1 MNTPDDTEVTDPGY
15 EDFGHDA
22 PATGVR
28 SNVRFLWEKQLRRGA
43 KDSIIKNLRNVALIL
58 ENAPEM
64 SGVIAFDDFAARLVA
79 LRASPA
85 GAPGAWTDSHDL
97 ATTAWLQGSQWGV
110 DANDDL
116 VSRAVRYVAAKVRV
130 HPLREK
136 LRSLVWDGT
145 ARLDTWTVTCLGA
158 EDTPVHRAIGTTWML
173 GAVARAFR
181 PGCKVDAALILEGEQ
196 GKRKS
201 TALSILAL
209 GYFSDELADIG
220 SKDAAM
226 QVHRAWIHE
235 IAELDA
241 FGRVEM
247 SRVKAF
253 LTRTHDRFRP
263 PYGRHVVE
271 LARQC
276 VFAGSV
282 NHGDWLTDET
292 GGRRFLPVRVGAI
305 DLEALRRDVE
315 QLWAEAVVRLE
326 AGDLT
331 YIPDGDLNDD
341 LRAHVAQRYRIDA
354 WHESV
359 ATYARIHET
368 FSVSDLLEHVGIE
381 PARRGQAEANRV
393 AKIVKFLGY
402 VRFQQRNGDERVWRY
417 RKDTTVWSPR
427 APVQTEIR

>member
-1 MNTPDDTEVTDPGY
+1 MMSEELEDPGY
-15 EDFGHDA
+15 DDHEYTDPPEGA
-22 PATGVR
+22 N
-28 SNVRFLWEKQLRRGA
+28 SNVRFLWEKSLRTTEKGHT
-43 KDSIIKNLRNVALIL
+43 IKNLRNVALIL

-64 SGVIAFDDFAARLVA
+64 QGVIAFDDFAAHLVA
-79 LRASPA
+79 TKDSPA
-85 GAPGAWTDSHDL
+85 GAAGPWTDAHDL
-97 ATTAWLQGSQWGV
+97 AATVWVQGAWNLDVS
-110 DANDDL
+110 DDL
-116 VSRAVRYVAAKVRV
+116 VSRGVRAVAAKQRV

-136 LRSLVWDGT
+136 LEALKWDGVT
-145 ARLDTWTVTCLGA
+145 RLDTWTATYLGA
-158 EDTPVHRAIGTTWML
+158 EDTPVHRAIGSTWML

-226 QVHRAWIHE
+226 QIHGAWIHE

-292 GGRRFLPVRVGAI
+292 GGRRFLPVRVGTV
-305 DLEALRRDVE
+305 DLEALRRDVG
-315 QLWAEAVVRLE
+315 QLWAEALVRFR

-331 YIPDGDLNDD
+331 YIPDGTLNDD
-341 LRAHVAQRYRIDA
+341 LRAHVAERYRVDA
-354 WHESV
+354 WHE
-359 ATYARIHET
+359 AIETYARVHDT
-368 FSVSDLLEHVGIE
+368 VSVAEILEHIGVE
-381 PARRGQAEANRV
+381 PARRGQHETNRA
-393 AKIVKFLGY
+393 AKVLKFLGY
-402 VRFQQRNGDERVWRY
+402 ERYQQRLNDARTWRY
-417 RKDTTVWSPR
+417 RKVTT
-427 APVQTEIR
+427 

>member
-1 MNTPDDTEVTDPGY
+1 MMADETDPGC
-15 EDFGHDA
+15 EDFGHEE
-22 PATGVR
+22 PSGTK
-28 SNVRFLWEKQLRRGA
+28 SNVRFLWEKSLRRTTKGEV
-43 KDSIIKNLRNVALIL
+43 IKNLRNVALIL
-58 ENAPEM
+58 ENSPEM
-64 SGVIAFDDFAARLVA
+64 GGVIAFDDFYARLVA
-79 LRASPA
+79 LRDSPA
-85 GAPGAWTDSHDL
+85 GRAGVWTDNHDL
-97 ATTAWLQGSQWGV
+97 ATTIWLQGSQWGV

-116 VSRAVRYVAAKVRV
+116 VSRAVRAVAAGQRV
-130 HPLREK
+130 HPLRER
-136 LRSLVWDGT
+136 LSALPWDGVK
-145 ARLDTWTVTCLGA
+145 RLDTWTATYLGA

-173 GAVARAFR
+173 GAVARAFV

-209 GYFSDELADIG
+209 GFFSDELADIG

-226 QVHRAWIHE
+226 QVHRAWILE

-292 GGRRFLPVRVGAI
+292 GGRRFLPVRVGTI

-315 QLWAEAVVRLE
+315 QLWAEAVSRYRVGE
-326 AGDLT
+326 LT
-331 YIPDGDLNDD
+331 YIPDGDLNND
-341 LRAHVAQRYRIDA
+341 LRAHVATRYRLDA
-354 WHESV
+354 WHETIE
-359 ATYARIHET
+359 TYARVHET
-368 FSVSDLLEHVGIE
+368 FSIADLLEHVGIE
-381 PARRGQAEANRV
+381 PARRGQVEANRV
-393 AKIVKFLGY
+393 SKIAKHLGF
-402 VRFQQRNGDERVWRY
+402 VRFQTRVGEQRVWRY
-417 RKDTTVWSPR
+417 RKDTTVMVTTPSPVNTTNR
-427 APVQTEIR
+427 